1 MEKKEYI
8 YSITRNDLD
17 KVLEKY
23 FKDQGYENVDLKN
36 VKYNISFNS
45 IPDSNGL
52 IVKAELISALVTF
65 NSNGIG
71 IKQPKKEEK

>member
-23 FKDQGYENVDLKN
+23 FRDQGYENVDLKN

-45 IPDSNGL
+45 VPDSNGL
-52 IVKAELISALVTF
+52 TVKAELISALVIF
-65 NSNGIG
+65 ESDGIG
-71 IKQPKKEEK
+71 IVSPEKN